1 MRACTEHAKQQTI
14 TCQETWPS
22 NKQTRP
28 RALLEYE
35 IPPILGGIPALKLLP
50 RGPCPSPD
58 LRLHHAPPAPS
69 RALLES
75 PKEGGVALAVRA
87 RGGAYE
93 HSAPSD
99 DSDECVV
106 LAGRGGDAAAPPMV
120 HVVACVRYNG
130 NVGGRRREATH
141 VLLDSFFFKHRRAC
155 PVCTVLN
162 ACFGLSLRGARRA
175 AAAAYKIASA
185 WRAGVRARACAYTE
199 YSKEFIITYPV
210 EILSVPLCHF
220 SKLRENVPKR

>member
-1 MRACTEHAKQQTI
+1 MCPLPACSRRRSPTPATHPVKAPQGVGCVLWLRACEGCTTTFQHHPIVPTSAL
-14 TCQETWPS
+14 
-22 NKQTRP
+22 RP
-28 RALLEYE
+28 RVVGWAS
-35 IPPILGGIPALKLLP
+35 LP
-50 RGPCPSPD
+50 RPWCM
-58 LRLHHAPPAPS
+58 LRRLC
-69 RALLES
+69 
-75 PKEGGVALAVRA
+75 VATVT
-87 RGGAYE
+87 
-93 HSAPSD
+93 
-99 DSDECVV
+99 C
-106 LAGRGGDAAAPPMV
+106 
-120 HVVACVRYNG
+120 
-130 NVGGRRREATH
+130 GGRRREATH

>member
-1 MRACTEHAKQQTI
+1 MPPPGLQPEPLPH
-14 TCQETWPS
+14 
-22 NKQTRP
+22 P
-28 RALLEYE
+28 RHT
-35 IPPILGGIPALKLLP
+35 
-50 RGPCPSPD
+50 PCKG
-58 LRLHHAPPAPS
+58 AS
-69 RALLES
+69 R
-75 PKEGGVALAVRA
+75 GGVRA
-87 RGGAYE
+87 MAACVRGGAHDPPTPS
-93 HSAPSD
+93 HSAY
-99 DSDECVV
+99 EC
-106 LAGRGGDAAAPPMV
+106 AAPARGRMGVAPPPTV
-120 HVVACVRYNG
+120 HAAACVRYNG
-130 NVGGRRREATH
+130 MCGGRRREATH

-175 AAAAYKIASA
+175 AAAAYRIASA